1 MIVTTRHFFTIPWF
15 SHRCGYCRNGGKA
28 WFARHGLDWADFVR
42 NGIPAEKMA
51 ATGDALG
58 LALVA
63 WARECEAREREDR
76 EALDAQALD
85 AQLAE
90 AADGRQQ

>member
-1 MIVTTRHFFTIPWF
+1 MIVTTRHLFTIPGFSPRPGFCRGGAREWF
-15 SHRCGYCRNGGKA
+15 SA
-28 WFARHGLDWADFVR
+28 HGLDWADFVR

-63 WARECEAREREDR
+63 WARECADR
-76 EALDAQALD
+76 ECAAR
-85 AQLAE
+85 E
-90 AADGRQQ
+90 AADGQQ